1 MVLSDSFLLCGENR
15 SAQSWFMHSRYHA
28 ITLGDQAS
36 IEALQYNR
44 AAFRLARLRAA
55 RCTAHVDDDQL
66 SMLRVEIAS
75 AKNLQLL
82 TRAAAL
88 TDFIHLCEA
97 RFLILEQ
104 RYDQAIDAL
113 EKIRGARPFAEYN
126 FNQSFIDLE
135 IAFCLKWLNRADE
148 AREI

>member
-1 MVLSDSFLLCGENR
+1 MRG
-15 SAQSWFMHSRYHA
+15 
-28 ITLGDQAS
+28 
-36 IEALQYNR
+36 
-44 AAFRLARLRAA
+44 
-55 RCTAHVDDDQL
+55 
-66 SMLRVEIAS
+66 
-75 AKNLQLL
+75 
-82 TRAAAL
+82 
-88 TDFIHLCEA
+88 